1 MSDWT
6 KITDDTIMK
15 SIKNSL
21 LTING
26 GSSSIKF
33 ALYEIEE
40 SLKQLFY
47 GEIENIGTKNA
58 ELNFTDAINNEK
70 NSINIKAVDYDE
82 SVNYLIDWL
91 EKQDWF

>member
-1 MSDWT
+1 
-6 KITDDTIMK
+6 MK
-15 SIKNSL
+15 SNKNDL

-33 ALYEIEE
+33 AWCELED

-58 ELNFTDAINNEK
+58 VLNFIDAINNKK
-70 NSINIKAVDYDE
+70 NIININM
-82 SVNYLIDWL
+82 VNY
-91 EKQDWF
+91 EE